1 MPPTDQVL
9 IEARDLERVYRTG
22 DTVVYALRAISLEV
36 WAGEYVSLM
45 GPSGSGKTTLFN
57 VVGGLAKPTAGSVFI
72 NVLEHARG
80 EP

>member
-22 DTVVYALRAISLEV
+22 GTVVYALSAISLEV
-36 WAGEYVSLM
+36 CAGEYVSLM

-72 NVLEHARG
+72 DVLKHSRD